1 MLASFLLALREGF
14 EIALI
19 VGIVFGA
26 LHKFERRDLLQTVR
40 LGIGAAILVS
50 LIIGIVLTF
59 LGASLEGPAEPI
71 FEGVMMWTAALV
83 LTWMILWMQSRARH
97 IKQMLTEEVSSATRM
112 GTTALFLV
120 AFVAVLRE
128 GIELALFLTA
138 SVFNSGVSDT
148 VLGAFGGL
156 ILATLLGWGLY
167 RATIK
172 LNLRRFF
179 QVTSILL
186 VLFAAG
192 LVAHGMHEFNE
203 VNIVPSVIEH
213 VWDTNAILYEHSVA
227 GQVMTTLFGYNAN
240 PSLTEVLSYA
250 TYFLVLFAATRPR
263 RAALAPAAAEQRV
276 TG

>member
-1 MLASFLLALREGF
+1 MLPSFLLALREGF

-26 LHKFERRDLLQTVR
+26 LHKFDRRDLFKTVN
-40 LGIGAAILVS
+40 LGILTAILAS
-50 LIIGIVLTF
+50 LTVAIVLT
-59 LGASLEGPAEPI
+59 LMGASLEGPAEPI
-71 FEGVMMWTAALV
+71 FEGVMMLTAAGV
-83 LTWMILWMQSRARH
+83 LTWMILWMQSHARH
-97 IKQMLTEEVSSATRM
+97 IKQMLQDEIGLASRAGS
-112 GTTALFLV
+112 TAIFLV

-128 GIELALFLTA
+128 GIELALLMTA
-138 SVFNSGVSDT
+138 SVFNSGVSET
-148 VLGAFGGL
+148 VLGAIGGL
-156 ILATLLGWGLY
+156 VLAAVLGWGLY

-172 LNLRRFF
+172 LDLRRFF

-213 VWDTNAILYEHSVA
+213 VWDTNAVLDENSVA
-227 GQVMTTLFGYNAN
+227 GQVLKTLFGYNGD
-240 PSLTEVLSYA
+240 PSLTEVIGYL
-250 TYFLVLFAATRPR
+250 TYFVVLFAATRPR
-263 RAALAPAAAEQRV
+263 KAALAPAEQQA

>member
-1 MLASFLLALREGF
+1 MLPSFLLALREGF

-26 LHKFERRDLLQTVR
+26 LHKFERRDLFKTVN
-40 LGIGAAILVS
+40 LGILSAILAS
-50 LIIGIVLTF
+50 LAVALVLTL

-71 FEGVMMWTAALV
+71 FEGVMMLTAAGV
-83 LTWMILWMQSRARH
+83 LTWMILWMQSHARH
-97 IKQMLTEEVSSATRM
+97 IKQMLQDEIGVASRAG
-112 GTTALFLV
+112 GTAIFLV

-128 GIELALFLTA
+128 GIELALLMTA
-138 SVFNSGVSDT
+138 SVFNSGVSET
-148 VLGAFGGL
+148 VLGAIGGL
-156 ILATLLGWGLY
+156 ILAAVLGWGLY

-172 LNLRRFF
+172 LDLRRFF

-192 LVAHGMHEFNE
+192 LVGHAMHEFNE

-213 VWDTNAILYEHSVA
+213 VWNTNAVLDENSVA
-227 GQVMTTLFGYNAN
+227 GQVLKTLFGYNGD
-240 PSLTEVLSYA
+240 PSLTEVIGYV
-250 TYFLVLFAATRPR
+250 TYFVVLFAATRPR
-263 RAALAPAAAEQRV
+263 KAALAPAEQQA